1 MFKAMKNNKA
11 ADLQMN
17 VVVMMLLFVLC
28 VALGIDFWMAS
39 STKILIIKETQSAE
53 IYCLVKTLSN
63 NYDVLNLSGQDK
75 ETMDL
80 SAYQD
85 KAVALMGKGGKTYG
99 KEVSTGELY
108 ERINNLSYVDSYKTR
123 ISGLLSRPIGEMG
136 IKTEITYL
144 TKVFVRTTPPAFNK
158 SEEIENSSA
167 DEINIIVSAKVVPR
181 PVK

>member
-1 MFKAMKNNKA
+1 
-11 ADLQMN
+11 MN

-80 SAYQD
+80 SVYQ
-85 KAVALMGKGGKTYG
+85 
-99 KEVSTGELY
+99 
-108 ERINNLSYVDSYKTR
+108 TR

-158 SEEIENSSA
+158 SEEIAHASA